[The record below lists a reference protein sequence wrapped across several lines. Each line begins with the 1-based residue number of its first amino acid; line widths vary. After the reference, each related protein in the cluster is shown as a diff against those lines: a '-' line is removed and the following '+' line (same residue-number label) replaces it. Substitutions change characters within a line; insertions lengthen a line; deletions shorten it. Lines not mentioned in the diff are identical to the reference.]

1 MSAVLY
7 DVALLNK
14 LKGWIKD
21 PNLTITG
28 PDETQRLFSSI
39 ADKNNDKPIQLPLI
53 ALRRKSTME
62 ILNTSRRPLTHDGWK
77 TSTPI
82 GGNYYYKQT
91 SPERVSDEEL
101 LGGKVTQLNAI
112 PIRLSYRID
121 IYTRKF
127 EEAEEYVRDFI
138 FRLINFPEVQIIV
151 PYNNCNMPQAAF
163 IQLASDV
170 EDNSDIPER
179 LIAGQFTRKSI
190 SFTIDGYLYSYR
202 TKDAAEIDVNNMSV
216 ECSCKNKK

>member
-1 MSAVLY
+1 MA
-7 DVALLNK
+7 
-14 LKGWIKD
+14 I
-21 PNLTITG
+21 TIIN
-28 PDETQRLFSSI
+28 S
-39 ADKNNDKPIQLPLI
+39 
-53 ALRRKSTME
+53 
-62 ILNTSRRPLTHDGWK
+62 
-77 TSTPI
+77 
-82 GGNYYYKQT
+82 
-91 SPERVSDEEL
+91 
-101 LGGKVTQLNAI
+101 GKVTQLNAI